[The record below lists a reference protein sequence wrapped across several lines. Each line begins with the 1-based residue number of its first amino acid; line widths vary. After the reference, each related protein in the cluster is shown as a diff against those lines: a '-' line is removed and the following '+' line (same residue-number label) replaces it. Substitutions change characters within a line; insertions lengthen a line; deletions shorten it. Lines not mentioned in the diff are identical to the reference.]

1 MYDWL
6 LGAQGCDEASLIS
19 FFALLQFSPEGR
31 RHAENI
37 YVEMHR
43 QQKRN
48 PSTFIAAN
56 VETARRD
63 LNPDGEVY
71 SNMPGRSYPD
81 IEAYNTMP
89 GPS

>member
-6 LGAQGCDEASLIS
+6 LGAQGCDEASLMP

-31 RHAENI
+31 RHAEDI

-48 PSTFIAAN
+48 PSTLIATNVVLTAAHCFNSNGYNWCAAN
-56 VETARRD
+56 PA
-63 LNPDGEVY
+63 
-71 SNMPGRSYPD
+71 
-81 IEAYNTMP
+81 
-89 GPS
+89 